1 MSKFEITVFMLV
13 NVRSD
18 DPEGSKGQCV
28 TVTVEN
34 ICLGLPVSTAEEGK
48 NTTLRNVSTVMA
60 ISALKDFSRLPW
72 VTASLL

>member
-1 MSKFEITVFMLV
+1 MSKFEITVFVLV

-34 ICLGLPVSTAEEGK
+34 ICPGLPVSTAEEGK
-48 NTTLRNVSTVMA
+48 KHHPKKLVNSDGYLS
-60 ISALKDFSRLPW
+60 S
-72 VTASLL
+72 